1 MAVFRLASLVAVIL
15 SLALAGPL
23 AAQQRGSPAGE
34 DASGG
39 GRPTVLRFLTEGEYP
54 PFNYYDEDG
63 VLTGFNVDL
72 ARALCLEA
80 NATCEFQVRQWEE
93 LIPALNRGEADAV
106 IAGHVVSERLLRTAD
121 ATDSY
126 FHTPGR
132 FAGRRG
138 GEKIDITPE
147 ELDGR
152 RIAVARNTAHE
163 AYLRAFFRLSA
174 IEVYDTPEEARDAV
188 AAGKADFVFDDGVGL
203 AFWVSGTSS
212 RDCCELKGGPFHE
225 PRFFGDGMAI
235 VVRKRDGQLK
245 DLLNRSLKRVR
256 ASGRYEELVLRYFPH
271 RIY

>member
-1 MAVFRLASLVAVIL
+1 MPVLRLAVLLIAVL
-15 SLALAGPL
+15 TAGLASPL
-23 AAQQRGSPAGE
+23 WAQQKAAPQPE
-34 DASGG
+34 EPSGAA
-39 GRPTVLRFLTEGEYP
+39 RPTVLRFLTEGEYP

-80 NATCEFQVRQWEE
+80 NATCEFQVRPWEE
-93 LIPALNRGEADAV
+93 LIPALNKGEADAV
-106 IAGHVVSERLLRTAD
+106 IAGHTVSAKLLRTAD

-132 FAGRRG
+132 FAGRRSE
-138 GEKIDITPE
+138 EKIDVTPE

-152 RIAVARNTAHE
+152 RIAVARDTAHE
-163 AYLRAFFRLSA
+163 AYLRTFFRFSA
-174 IEVYDTPEEARDAV
+174 IDVYDTPEEAREAV
-188 AAGKADFVFDDGVGL
+188 SSGKADFVFDDGISL

-225 PRFFGDGMAI
+225 PRFFGDGMTM
-235 VVRKRDGQLK
+235 VVRKRDGRLK
-245 DLLNRSLKRVR
+245 ELLNRSLKRVR
-256 ASGRYEELVLRYFPH
+256 ASGRYEELVLRYFPY